1 MEVQML
7 RNRIQRIEK
16 EISRKEGEMQAT
28 LETLKKE
35 FKVKTIDEAYDMY
48 DDLKKEIETKQQE
61 KERLIEEVD
70 KKLTAYGY

>member
-1 MEVQML
+1 ML